1 MLLFNCMIITHDFKN
16 NCYYMHI
23 YEYKNNYFNDVDN
36 KNKNAKLL
44 TYI

>member
-1 MLLFNCMIITHDFKN
+1 MFHVKQFI
-16 NCYYMHI
+16 HI